1 MPIGGA
7 FQMDFQGRNT
17 IHDDCAFQ
25 GLILGVQHTAA
36 AVAVLL
42 APAPGRDNQ
51 QRIVIGKVLYDTG

>member
-1 MPIGGA
+1 
-7 FQMDFQGRNT
+7 MDFQGRNT